1 MENND
6 SEILKKTIRELFEF
20 GIYKIDN
27 NLCTPEEL
35 RSLERMTENNL
46 ELNGTISD
54 FAKFYGVS
62 ESNIRVTINRKL
74 MAKPKRMVF
83 YPFHKFRKIIPDSWR
98 KVK

>member
-1 MENND
+1 MENKD

-27 NLCTPEEL
+27 NLCTLEEL
-35 RSLERMTENNL
+35 RSLERASENNL
-46 ELNGTISD
+46 ELYGTISD
-54 FAKFYGVS
+54 FAKFYGVTDN
-62 ESNIRVTINRKL
+62 NIRVTINRKL